1 MAYGQQQLAPGTM
14 ATNMFGK
21 APPPAGNP
29 FGAQAS
35 ATPAAANPFLAKA
48 AGAPTASNPFGQP
61 SGLGAAAAPN
71 PFQAAVKANT
81 AATANPAQRA
91 ASPFSMFGQPSQALA
106 PANGTQAPTPSPFQ
120 AATLPVAGQ
129 PFSAPAAPSTS
140 SPFGG
145 FSGAGTNGLS
155 STAPAAANRFQ
166 ANSTPSPFGAPSP
179 FGSTPTSTAAPSP
192 FGGAAV
198 KPAAPSPF
206 GGASTTPAPS
216 QLDALASAKAA
227 ARKSVHFNSN
237 PVSSTAPAYS
247 SSAPSNGPAKPK
259 QNSFAR
265 FTPKAPAPLVQ
276 NQTATQDEYTKK
288 ILGQLQKDRINPP
301 QWPAD
306 PGNPNKA
313 SAMDGFWSSYDN
325 YRTKARDSL
334 VKAGLID
341 NPNIRKKLNEAIDFK
356 GICED
361 MCPEFEKIERIYQ
374 HNVMMAEKTES
385 PDGTMWPSPSIMVKA
400 LTRSS
405 AGQEA
410 PLPMDV
416 RTVASLKRTLDYLID
431 NVLGEESRLPLV
443 HNFLWDR
450 TRAIR
455 RDFIFHSTMSEEEMQ
470 GQIYCLEVITRFH
483 VTCLHLLSQKGLAPE
498 GFDQLQERIQLS
510 KALLSLL
517 QAYDDCKDRQIKCSN
532 EAEFRAYFI
541 LLNAQDPN
549 FQHRVSEW
557 GTNLWYDSDEVQTA
571 MTLAQTMQSVWDWR
585 GPGRPAMPTTTAL
598 GAFSTFFRIVESPQV
613 SYTMACF
620 AEAQFMHVRR
630 GILRNM
636 VRAYARTRDTPKDL
650 TVAALNN
657 MLRFDTVDE
666 AWEFV
671 KTNGLEFSSEDKST
685 AYLDLTNR
693 PTVSN
698 EPLPQAFS
706 KNLVE
711 RKRAGRSLPDALH
724 TTVFEAPGTAPPVV
738 DAEPK
743 KNESDL
749 FVSQTPTPTL
759 APMSAPTNFGNAF
772 GKPPAAAASAPSTS
786 IFGST
791 TAAKPTAQ
799 AANPATSIF
808 SSASSS
814 PSPAPSPAPRFFPA
828 SSQPVKKEA
837 APSLLFQAAPDSKRK
852 ASDNGST
859 TPTTS
864 PAKTAATSNL
874 FGLGATQAESPLS
887 FQPPAATTSAPSFFS
902 QIPSTASTTPSST
915 HQAIP
920 GPQPPTTSSFS
931 SLFPSSTPSTTTP
944 ADTKTTT
951 PAAPVLSNVFS
962 AGTTPTPADTSS
974 SSLFSGAT
982 TSAPSLSSTHAFPN
996 PFGAGAASS
1005 TALPKAA
1012 GKLPEISQNSL
1023 FSASAPPPPQQPA
1036 PSKNQLMDSFNKWF
1050 VLGDTGILGEFKEG
1064 FIEYLVKETFN
1075 KYQHD
1080 EAERIKREEDEKS
1093 WEEAIKFKTYNLSVK
1108 FFYKWRRIA
1117 RERAL
1122 DRRARQA
1129 RDELKAY
1136 RAAKR
1141 IEQRKA
1147 AEQAAVEERER
1158 AIEARRMASKE
1169 VKLLEELGYTEFTTA
1184 ARKRKALA
1192 DNERLRSVSMSAV
1205 GQHPHQHLPQQQHYA
1220 PHLQDDAT
1228 PSEQPQHEFQK
1239 PRLPHKLPVR
1249 AIKDGISNTVS
1260 RAKEFVSSR
1269 IASSSSKRHH
1279 RTSYGDGDSV
1289 FDDGASMSGESV
1301 RSTRS
1306 IRSNFSRVSRDSI
1319 GSNTNTSTVTYY
1331 RRSVPGKS
1339 RMHSIFTRVPSG
1351 SSTGAAEPAPPP
1363 KKITNFMRYS
1373 KNAGVDKNQH
1383 QNPSQSQNQRWGSPS
1398 SFSASTS
1405 RRPATATAAVSPSPS
1420 DRPSFS
1426 SSMGV
1431 GSNAGSGFGS
1441 SMIGNGHGI
1450 GAGNGSKVKS
1460 SYWRLR
1466 AMGMV
1471 QMPNKQYL
1479 HESLALPMLQDGKRF
1494 PGVGNYGLPPVPT
1507 WDDAMDANKN
1517 AEMVDV
1523 HDDGDDD
1530 DDDDARTETYAE
1542 EIMRRTMVPSSSLS
1556 PAGAL
1561 SRKRVFSGSTE
1572 AVNAGGADVTAGNP
1586 HNKSAIMSPPGVK
1599 KARVEASG
1607 TAASSDGQLT
1617 EAERVIREMRE
1628 LAAAMDE
1635 DRDWFKEQTELLQK
1649 GVSAWD

>member
-1 MAYGQQQLAPGTM
+1 MQ
-14 ATNMFGK
+14 
-21 APPPAGNP
+21 
-29 FGAQAS
+29 S
-35 ATPAAANPFLAKA
+35 
-48 AGAPTASNPFGQP
+48 
-61 SGLGAAAAPN
+61 
-71 PFQAAVKANT
+71 
-81 AATANPAQRA
+81 
-91 ASPFSMFGQPSQALA
+91 
-106 PANGTQAPTPSPFQ
+106 
-120 AATLPVAGQ
+120 
-129 PFSAPAAPSTS
+129 
-140 SPFGG
+140 
-145 FSGAGTNGLS
+145 
-155 STAPAAANRFQ
+155 
-166 ANSTPSPFGAPSP
+166 
-179 FGSTPTSTAAPSP
+179 
-192 FGGAAV
+192 
-198 KPAAPSPF
+198 
-206 GGASTTPAPS
+206 
-216 QLDALASAKAA
+216 
-227 ARKSVHFNSN
+227 
-237 PVSSTAPAYS
+237 
-247 SSAPSNGPAKPK
+247 
-259 QNSFAR
+259 
-265 FTPKAPAPLVQ
+265 
-276 NQTATQDEYTKK
+276 QTATQDEYTRK
-288 ILGQLQKDRINPP
+288 ILGQLQKDRIKPP

-313 SAMDGFWSSYDN
+313 SAMDGFWSAYDT

-374 HNVMMAEKTES
+374 HNVMMAEKTEN
-385 PDGTMWPSPSIMVKA
+385 PDGTMWPSPPIMVKA

-431 NVLGEESRLPLV
+431 NVLGDESRLPLV

-517 QAYDDCKDRQIKCSN
+517 QAYDDCKDRQITCSN

-557 GTNLWYDSDEVQTA
+557 GTHLWYDSDEVQTA

-650 TVAALNN
+650 TIAALNN
-657 MLRFDTVDE
+657 MLRFDTADE

-671 KTNGLEFSSEDKST
+671 KTNGLEFSSADKST

-693 PTVSN
+693 PVVSN
-698 EPLPQAFS
+698 EPLPQTFS
-706 KNLVE
+706 QSLVE

-724 TTVFEAPGTAPPVV
+724 TTVFEVPGTAPAAADV
-738 DAEPK
+738 EPK
-743 KNESDL
+743 KNESEL

-759 APMSAPTNFGNAF
+759 APMAAPTGFGGAF
-772 GKPPAAAASAPSTS
+772 KPPAAAPVAPSTNL
-786 IFGST
+786 FGSA
-791 TAAKPTAQ
+791 TAVKPTAP

-808 SSASSS
+808 SRASSS
-814 PSPAPSPAPRFFPA
+814 SSPAPSPAPSFFPA
-828 SSQPVKKEA
+828 SGHPVKTEA
-837 APSLLFQAAPDSKRK
+837 APSLLFQATPDTK
-852 ASDNGST
+852 ST

-864 PAKTAATSNL
+864 PVKSAPTSNF
-874 FGLGATQAESPLS
+874 FGLGAPKTESPLS
-887 FQPPAATTSAPSFFS
+887 FKPAAAAASAPSLFS
-902 QIPSTASTTPSST
+902 QKSSSPG
-915 HQAIP
+915 HQALP
-920 GPQPPTTSSFS
+920 GSQFPTTSSFS
-931 SLFPSSTPSTTTP
+931 NLFPSSTPSTTAS
-944 ADTKTTT
+944 ADTKTT
-951 PAAPVLSNVFS
+951 PAAPASSSLFS
-962 AGTTPTPADTSS
+962 AGTTSKPADTSA
-974 SSLFSGAT
+974 SSLFSAAT
-982 TSAPSLSSTHAFPN
+982 TSTPSLSSPPAFPS
-996 PFGAGAASS
+996 PFGAGTAASATPPAPLS
-1005 TALPKAA
+1005 QTAAVKI
-1012 GKLPEISQNSL
+1012 PEASQNSL
-1023 FSASAPPPPQQPA
+1023 FSGSALPPSQPPPL
-1036 PSKNQLMDSFNKWF
+1036 SKNQLMDGFNKWF
-1050 VLGDTGILGEFKEG
+1050 VLGDNGILDEFKEG
-1064 FIEYLVKETFN
+1064 FIEYLVKEAFN
-1075 KYQHD
+1075 KHQHD
-1080 EAERIKREEDEKS
+1080 EAERIKREEDARS

-1117 RERAL
+1117 RESAL

-1147 AEQAAVEERER
+1147 AEQAAAEERER
-1158 AIEARRMASKE
+1158 AIEARRMESKE
-1169 VKLLEELGYTEFTTA
+1169 AKLLEELGYAEFATA
-1184 ARKRKALA
+1184 AWKRKALA
-1192 DNERLRSVSMSAV
+1192 DNERLRSVSMSAI
-1205 GQHPHQHLPQQQHYA
+1205 GQHQQQYA
-1220 PHLQDDAT
+1220 QHVQDDAAAAT
-1228 PSEQPQHEFQK
+1228 AATVDEPQHEFQK

-1260 RAKEFVSSR
+1260 RAKDFVSSR
-1269 IASSSSKRHH
+1269 LATSSSSKRRQ
-1279 RTSYGDGDSV
+1279 RTSHGDGDSV

-1301 RSTRS
+1301 LSTRS

-1363 KKITNFMRYS
+1363 PKKITNFMRYS
-1373 KNAGVDKNQH
+1373 KNGGVDK
-1383 QNPSQSQNQRWGSPS
+1383 NQRWGSPG
-1398 SFSASTS
+1398 SFTASTG
-1405 RRPATATAAVSPSPS
+1405 RRPATATAAASPSPS

-1426 SSMGV
+1426 SSIGV
-1431 GSNAGSGFGS
+1431 GSNAGSAFGSAFGSALGS
-1441 SMIGNGHGI
+1441 SMGAHGNGTV
-1450 GAGNGSKVKS
+1450 AGNGSKVRS

-1523 HDDGDDD
+1523 HDDSKDDSKDDD
-1530 DDDDARTETYAE
+1530 ERTETYAE
-1542 EIMRRTMVPSSSLS
+1542 EIMRRTMVPSSSS
-1556 PAGAL
+1556 SAGAL
-1561 SRKRVFSGSTE
+1561 SRKRVFSSSAE
-1572 AVNAGGADVTAGNP
+1572 AVNAGGADFTAG
-1586 HNKSAIMSPPGVK
+1586 HSHTKSAITSPPGAK
-1599 KARVEASG
+1599 KARVGPLG
-1607 TAASSDGQLT
+1607 TAASNDGQLT

-1649 GVSAWD
+1649 GVSAWDQ